1 MGWVFFSTFG
11 CDQLAK
17 IHQHDEKKNAP
28 ETSKAPS
35 FPDCAKFP
43 RLLLTVTLCST
54 DRLLK
59 KA

>member
-1 MGWVFFSTFG
+1 MGWGFFSTFD

-43 RLLLTVTLCST
+43 RLPVDSYPVFN
-54 DRLLK
+54 
-59 KA
+59 